1 MPKPKTAQA
10 GKKSGMAAK
19 PRGLPEVARNF
30 PAVPAGPSG
39 DVPGPA
45 AVVSRETAERPVT
58 APWPADRVE
67 RRAVSSLTPYAK
79 NARTHSPAQVAQL
92 ADSIRQWG
100 WTMPVLVDEA
110 GEIIAG
116 HGRVMAAERLGLVEV
131 PVMTAVGWS
140 PEQKRAY
147 VIADNKL
154 ALNADWDSA
163 LLTLELG
170 DLKAAGFDLGLMG
183 FGEIEAN
190 ELFARAALK
199 AGLTAEDETP
209 ELPVQP
215 VSRHGDVW
223 MLGNHRLGCGDA
235 TDAAVVERLLAGAKP
250 HLMVTDPPYG
260 VDYDPEWRL
269 KAGVNLPHQV
279 RAEGVVSNDHR
290 ADWRAAW
297 DLFEGDA
304 AYVWH
309 GGLHSG
315 AVERSLIDA
324 GFVMRSQIIWAKQS
338 LVIGRGDYHWQHE
351 PCWYAV
357 RKGRTGHWQ
366 GDRKQATIWSIANV
380 HRTQGD
386 VDDGR
391 TNHSTQKPVECM
403 RRPVENNSRAG
414 QAVYEPFSGSGTT
427 IIACEQTG
435 RRALAIELEPA
446 YVDMAIV
453 RWQNFSGAEAMLEG
467 TGQSYASVKE
477 TRDAGAEAQADDAE
491 AAARQAGPSRN
502 ADRRARGRGRAV
514 EPAAVVR

>member
-1 MPKPKTAQA
+1 MRQSKPDRSARA
-10 GKKSGMAAK
+10 PAEGK
-19 PRGLPEVARNF
+19 PH
-30 PAVPAGPSG
+30 
-39 DVPGPA
+39 
-45 AVVSRETAERPVT
+45 
-58 APWPADRVE
+58 WPADRVE
-67 RRAVSSLTPYAK
+67 RRAVSSLTPYAR
-79 NARTHSPAQVAQL
+79 NARQHSPAQVAQL

-140 PEQKRAY
+140 AEQKRAY

-183 FGEIEAN
+183 FDAIEAD

-199 AGLTAEDETP
+199 AGLSDEDETP
-209 ELPVQP
+209 ELPAQP
-215 VSRHGDVW
+215 VSRRGDVW
-223 MLGNHRLGCGDA
+223 LLGNHRLGCGDA
-235 TDAAVVERLLAGAKP
+235 TDAVVVERLLAGAKP

-260 VDYDPEWRL
+260 VDYDVAWRL
-269 KAGVNLPHQV
+269 RSGLDKPHQTIANGQV
-279 RAEGVVSNDHR
+279 TNDKR
-290 ADWRAAW
+290 ADWSAAW
-297 DLFEGDA
+297 ALFSGDV

-309 GGLHSG
+309 GSTMSDFV
-315 AVERSLIDA
+315 ATSLRAQDFDIRA
-324 GFVMRSQIIWAKQS
+324 QIIWVKS
-338 LVIGRGDYHWQHE
+338 SPLISRGAYHWQHE

-357 RKGRTGHWQ
+357 RKGKTGHWA
-366 GDRKQATIWSIANV
+366 GDRKQSTVWSIPTV

-391 TNHSTQKPVECM
+391 TNHSTQKPVEAM
-403 RRPVENNSRAG
+403 RRPIENNSRAG
-414 QAVYEPFSGSGTT
+414 QSVYEPFSGSGTT

-446 YVDMAIV
+446 YVDMAV
-453 RWQNFSGAEAMLEG
+453 LRWQKFSGEEAMLDG
-467 TGQSYASVKE
+467 TGQGYASVKE
-477 TRDAGAEAQADDAE
+477 TRDAAGAEAQADDAE
-491 AAARQAGPSRN
+491 AAARRAGASRA
-502 ADRRARGRGRAV
+502 ADRRAARRGRAV